1 MRLTDIASGKSRRL
15 KDDIAIRPPSE
26 EDGAKIWHL
35 VKASGSLDENSMY
48 CNLLQC
54 THFASTCALA
64 ERGGE
69 VVGWVSGYIP
79 PEHPERLFVW
89 QVCVREDARG
99 HGLGKRL
106 IQAVLDREVCDDV
119 THINTTITDDND
131 ASWALFRKVA
141 RSLDA
146 DLDRSEH
153 FEEEAHFDGRHDT
166 EHMVSIGPFG
176 AETQT
181 MRSAA

>member
-1 MRLTDIASGKSRRL
+1 MSLTQIAARRIGGRN
-15 KDDIAIRPPSE
+15 DDITIREPAETDGSE
-26 EDGAKIWHL
+26 IWHL
-35 VKASGSLDENSMY
+35 VKAAGSLDENSMY

-64 ERGGE
+64 ERNGE
-69 VVGWVSGYIP
+69 IVGWVSGYIP

-99 HGLGKRL
+99 KGLGKRL
-106 IQAVLDREVCDDV
+106 IRAILDRDVCRDV

-131 ASWALFRKVA
+131 ASWSLFRKVA

-146 DLDRSEH
+146 DLTRSEH
-153 FEEEAHFDGRHDT
+153 FEEEAHFDGHHET
-166 EHMVSIGPFG
+166 EHMVSIGPFDVG
-176 AETQT
+176 AADMQT
-181 MRSAA
+181 AA

>member
-1 MRLTDIASGKSRRL
+1 MRLTDIVSGKSRER
-15 KDDIAIRPPSE
+15 KDGIAIYAPSE
-26 EDGAKIWHL
+26 EDGAEIWRL

-64 ERGGE
+64 KRDGE

-99 HGLGKRL
+99 NGLGKRL
-106 IQAVLDREVCDDV
+106 IRDVLDRDVCGDV
-119 THINTTITDDND
+119 THINTTITDDNE

-146 DLDRSEH
+146 DLERSKH
-153 FEEEAHFDGRHDT
+153 FEEEAHFDGHHET
-166 EHMVSIGPFG
+166 EHLVSIGPFRVG
-176 AETQT
+176 SQSFRT
-181 MRSAA
+181 AA